1 MLTFRTA
8 KLEKG
13 LEVLDV
19 LRIAESY
26 SQLEEF
32 ANSLI
37 VCCAAFAHGSTVAEL
52 MTLFDEVDVEGSEG
66 PGATVGRE
74 I

>member
-1 MLTFRTA
+1 M
-8 KLEKG
+8 
-13 LEVLDV
+13 